1 MNGITYCGND
11 GAPLHAAMLRSSGP
25 AVPDDPVLVLLH
37 GGGPDH
43 HSLVPLAERLG
54 DLCTVVL
61 PDIRGYGRS
70 VCADPARHTWA
81 QYAEDVVALLDQLGV
96 RRAIVGGAGLGA
108 TITLRTAVAH
118 PERFL
123 GAVLMSV
130 EDIEDDE
137 QKRAEIAFMDAFAE
151 RVRTEGL
158 EAAWAPLLDDLAPII
173 GAMVRDAIPRSDP
186 ASVAAA
192 AAIGHDRAFRR
203 PDELAGIS
211 CPTLIF
217 PGMDWRHPAALAV
230 HLARILPAGRLAGV
244 TLSDDVRTAE
254 DFARVCA
261 PPIRDFI
268 AETAAGNA
276 QARASAVR
284 EEPRPRS

>member
-1 MNGITYCGND
+1 MTND
-11 GAPLHAAMLRSSGP
+11 FRYRAHDGLPLHAASLRDRGP
-25 AVPDDPVLVLLH
+25 VEAGDAPVLVLLH

-43 HSLVPLAERLG
+43 HSVVPLAKRLD

-70 VCADPARHTWA
+70 VCTDPARHTWA
-81 QYAEDVVALLDQLGV
+81 QYADDVIALLDHLGAA
-96 RRAIVGGAGLGA
+96 RAIVGGAGLGA
-108 TITLRTAVAH
+108 TITLRAAVAH
-118 PERFL
+118 PERLL
-123 GAVLMSV
+123 GTVLISV

-137 QKRAEIAFMDAFAE
+137 QKQAETAFMEAFAARIRAEGIH
-151 RVRTEGL
+151 
-158 EAAWAPLLDDLAPII
+158 AAWAPVLDDLAPVI

-186 ASVAAA
+186 ASIAAA
-192 AAIGHDRAFRR
+192 AAIGRDSAFRH

-217 PGMDWRHPAALAV
+217 PGMDWRHPAALAA
-230 HLARILPAGRLAGV
+230 HLARVLPEGRLSGV
-244 TLSDDVRTAE
+244 ALSDDVRTAE

-268 AETAAGNA
+268 AEIRNIASP
-276 QARASAVR
+276 RSAVR
-284 EEPRPRS
+284 EEPRAAS